1 MLRVKNFFRD
11 KELIYNFESIDDK
24 SILFFDEKK
33 KSTYNFTKVAFP
45 HNTILGILIRDN

>member
-33 KSTYNFTKVAFP
+33 KSYNFTKVAFP